1 MKIDGG
7 CHCGA
12 ITYEAEL
19 DPERVGIC
27 NCTDCQQLSGTA
39 FRTIA
44 VVDSFRLLSGAP
56 KVYVKVGDSG
66 NAREQAFCGTCG
78 SGIYSTAPG
87 PDTGPDPK
95 VYNIRVGTCRQRAEL
110 APKFQLWGRSA
121 LSWLKDYAAIPSKE
135 QQ

>member
-44 VVDSFRLLSGAP
+44 VVDDFRLLSGEP
-56 KVYVKVGDSG
+56 KVYVKVGESG

-78 SGIYSTAPG
+78 SGLYSTAV
-87 PDTGPDPK
+87 GPDPK
-95 VYNIRVGTCRQRAEL
+95 PYNIRVGTCRQRAQL
-110 APKFQLWGRSA
+110 VPRFQLWGRSA
-121 LSWLKDYAAIPSKE
+121 LPWLERVAEIPSNE
-135 QQ
+135 RQ